1 MRNVAK
7 RIRVIYTPRNPLER
21 LWSHTR
27 FHLAF
32 AGAFAQLSE
41 WEEVDFRRF
50 LDLPEINRHGRY
62 AYVLATLAQNFD
74 QGDYHVVIFED
85 IETSLGS
92 LLARIEAFLG
102 ISPGIYNP
110 LSLAEHHNVGAVK
123 PMPKAFADAA
133 KPMVDM
139 ELGALDARGFSIPLA
154 WRM

>member
-1 MRNVAK
+1 
-7 RIRVIYTPRNPLER
+7 
-21 LWSHTR
+21 
-27 FHLAF
+27 
-32 AGAFAQLSE
+32 
-41 WEEVDFRRF
+41 VDFRRF